1 MTGLSRSPLA
11 ACCSPASAFFFAF
24 FRIFT
29 RSTMGL
35 LDGWAR
41 GAGACG
47 TEAVLAAGGGDAR
60 RVDGQCVFA
69 EGVQQCRRGQ
79 RVDDARDAAAEC
91 MDLAHCLGAERIA
104 RPAGHTDAVL
114 DVSRRLLLG

>member
-47 TEAVLAAGGGDAR
+47 TEAGLAAGGGDAR
-60 RVDGQCVFA
+60 RVDGQRGLA
-69 EGVQQCRRGQ
+69 EGVQEFRRGN
-79 RVDDARDAAAEC
+79 RVDDVADATADGVA
-91 MDLAHCLGAERIA
+91 LADSVAAERI
-104 RPAGHTDAVL
+104 
-114 DVSRRLLLG
+114 SRRAR